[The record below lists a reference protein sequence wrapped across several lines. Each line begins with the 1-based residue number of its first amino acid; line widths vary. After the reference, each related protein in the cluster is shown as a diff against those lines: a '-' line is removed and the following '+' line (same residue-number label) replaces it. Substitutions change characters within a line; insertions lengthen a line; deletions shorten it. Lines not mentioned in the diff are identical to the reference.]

1 MDREERKL
9 KDQLQRTDLNT
20 SKDEI
25 DKTDKVKVLGQVRRK
40 EKKVKKKIKISP
52 PGKSSKTQIK
62 KEKRKKSSATR
73 KVSFEMTISNV
84 TAWSGTMFPSCPNFC
99 NFFKLFY
106 S

>member
-40 EKKVKKKIKISP
+40 EKKVK
-52 PGKSSKTQIK
+52 
-62 KEKRKKSSATR
+62 
-73 KVSFEMTISNV
+73 
-84 TAWSGTMFPSCPNFC
+84 
-99 NFFKLFY
+99 
-106 S
+106 